1 MAAILSA
8 WLLSQGSLAAA
19 FLAVISHYL
28 FWGRYELDAK
38 FYLIFFGILLSQPI
52 AFLSLIFYYGFS
64 PIQALAIQ
72 TFLESVYFAAL
83 FAYIG
88 IYRLFFHRLNTFPGP
103 FWARLWMWWKIK
115 RLARK
120 ERAYSEIYD
129 LHQQYGDVVRVG
141 KQCSGPPR
149 YNILWILITLD

>member
-1 MAAILSA
+1 MAAILPA
-8 WLLSQGSLAAA
+8 WLLSQGSLTAASI
-19 FLAVISHYL
+19 AVISHYL

-38 FYLIFFGILLSQPI
+38 FYLIFFGILLCQPI
-52 AFLSLIFYYGFS
+52 AYLTLTFYYGFS
-64 PIQALAIQ
+64 AVQAIVIQA
-72 TFLESVYFAAL
+72 FLEFVYFVTL

-88 IYRLFFHRLNTFPGP
+88 IYRLFFHRLSKFPGP

-129 LHQQYGDVVRVG
+129 LHQQYGDMVRVG
-141 KQCSGPPR
+141 KSCCDYLLALSMS
-149 YNILWILITLD
+149 D